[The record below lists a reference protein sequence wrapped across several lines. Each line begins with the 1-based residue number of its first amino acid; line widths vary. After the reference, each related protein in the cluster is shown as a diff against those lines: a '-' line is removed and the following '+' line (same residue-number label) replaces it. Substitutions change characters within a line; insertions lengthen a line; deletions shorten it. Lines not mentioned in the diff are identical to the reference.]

1 MLGGYMTQQELMK
14 EFGVNPEMNYA
25 QQNVQGMAAQQM
37 NANYQQLYNYA
48 NDSYPYISFN
58 QSVDSSKIKSDTKP
72 KEINMLTEVRQD
84 MVKFVREHKSVI
96 YWVAVLLIA
105 DHFLFQG
112 AFKEKLKNIM
122 NNLVSKVETKL
133 NSQG

>member
-1 MLGGYMTQQELMK
+1 MTQQELMK